1 MALSATSPSSAK
13 NPHWLSPAIITAVSL
28 IALTLRLHMIGARS
42 FWVDEG
48 ISVAIARLSWSDFFG
63 ILWRREGNMSL
74 YYILLRGWLF
84 FAHSDATI
92 RALSAVAS
100 TAVVIAIYFLGNKF
114 FDRNTGAIA
123 AILLALN
130 VFHIRYAQEARS
142 YALLSL
148 ALVLATWCSV
158 SAVESESQNKWAL
171 YAIVSAA
178 AIYLHF
184 FAVLVIGAHFLS
196 AIIWKRPIPW
206 RNIFVSAVLFALLVL
221 PVAAFLH
228 ANSQN
233 HQLDWVKFPTG
244 REFYGFLLLFT
255 GQAGIIMLCASLVIA
270 AFAIAQLILESR
282 KHDNSHK
289 TFPLGVITLW
299 LFLPTIATLA
309 ISLAHPIFV
318 PRYMTISLPAL
329 ALVLARGISMF
340 PQKWRSLPLV
350 ILLAFSAW
358 GVHNYYAT
366 IADTPEDWRS
376 AAQFFSTHV
385 QSDDSVLF
393 NNGSTRAVFEYYASR
408 NSGSPLRNI
417 SFPSHGDQ
425 MTMRDFEGVPNLP
438 FVKFKTRNITRL
450 WVVDWIVNSSAAS
463 LLDQSFHQSE
473 SQNFQDVTV
482 SLYVRNPAES
492 SATNVTP
499 VTPPQK

>member
-1 MALSATSPSSAK
+1 MVLSATSPLSAK
-13 NPHWLSPAIITAVSL
+13 NPRWLSAAIVAAISI

-48 ISVAIARLSWSDFFG
+48 ISVAIARLSWSEFFG

-92 RALSAVAS
+92 RALSAIAS
-100 TAVVIAIYFLGNKF
+100 TAAVIAIYFLGKKLS
-114 FDRNTGAIA
+114 DRNTGAIA

-148 ALVLATWCSV
+148 AVILATWCFV
-158 SAVESESQNKWAL
+158 SAVESQSQNKWAL

-178 AIYLHF
+178 AVYLHF
-184 FAVLVIGAHFLS
+184 FAVFVIAAHFLS

-228 ANSQN
+228 TNSRN

-255 GQAGIIMLCASLVIA
+255 GQAGIIMLCISLAIA
-270 AFAIAQLILESR
+270 AVVIAQLVLGSQ
-282 KHDNSHK
+282 KQNSPQK
-289 TFPLGVITLW
+289 SFPLGVITLW
-299 LFLPTIATLA
+299 LLLPPIVTLA
-309 ISLAHPIFV
+309 ISLAHPLFV

-340 PQKWRSLPLV
+340 PTKWRTLPLV

-358 GVHNYYAT
+358 GIHNYYAT
-366 IADTPEDWRS
+366 IADDPEDWRS
-376 AAQFFSTHV
+376 AAQFFSSHV
-385 QSDDSVLF
+385 QSHDSVLF
-393 NNGSTRAVFEYYASR
+393 NNGSARAVFEYYTTR
-408 NSGSPLRNI
+408 NSSSPLRNI
-417 SFPSHGDQ
+417 LFPSHGDQ

-438 FVKFKTRNITRL
+438 FVKFKTRNVNRL

-463 LLDQSFHQSE
+463 LLDKSFRQSE
-473 SQNFQDVTV
+473 SQNFQNVTV

-499 VTPPQK
+499 ITPLQK

>member
-1 MALSATSPSSAK
+1 MAFSDAPRSAK
-13 NPHWLSPAIITAVSL
+13 TPQWFGPAILPAISA
-28 IALTLRLHMIGARS
+28 IALVLRLHMIGARS

-84 FAHSDATI
+84 FAHSDAAI
-92 RALSAVAS
+92 RALSAFAS
-100 TAVVIAIYFLGNKF
+100 TAAVIAIYFLGKRL

-148 ALVLATWCSV
+148 ALVLATWCFV

-171 YAIVSAA
+171 YAIISAA
-178 AIYLHF
+178 AVYLHF
-184 FAVLVIGAHFLS
+184 FAVLVIGVHFLS

-206 RNIFVSAVLFALLVL
+206 RNIFVTAILFAILVL

-244 REFYGFLLLFT
+244 REFYDFLLLFT
-255 GQAGIIMLCASLVIA
+255 GQAGIIMLCVSLAIIA
-270 AFAIAQLILESR
+270 AVIAQLILGSENQNTPQKS
-282 KHDNSHK
+282 
-289 TFPLGVITLW
+289 FPLGVITLW
-299 LFLPTIATLA
+299 LLLPPIATLA
-309 ISLAHPIFV
+309 ISLVHPIFV

-329 ALVLARGISMF
+329 ALVLARGISIF
-340 PQKWRSLPLV
+340 PAKWRSLPLFV
-350 ILLAFSAW
+350 LLAFSAW
-358 GVHNYYAT
+358 GIHSYYAT
-366 IADTPEDWRS
+366 IANTPEDWRS
-376 AAQFFSTHV
+376 AAQYFSTHV
-385 QSDDSVLF
+385 QADDSIIF
-393 NNGSTRAVFEYYASR
+393 NNGSSRAVFEYYTTR
-408 NSGSPLRNI
+408 DSGSSLRNI
-417 SFPSHGDQ
+417 LFPSHGDQ

-438 FVKFKTRNITRL
+438 FVKFKTRNINRL
-450 WVVDWIVNSSAAS
+450 WVVDWIVNSSAGS
-463 LLDQSFHQSE
+463 LLDKSFHQSE
-473 SQNFQDVTV
+473 SQTFQDVTL

-492 SATNVTP
+492 SPANVSSSQIRP
-499 VTPPQK
+499 

>member
-1 MALSATSPSSAK
+1 MAFSATSPTAAK
-13 NPHWLSPAIITAVSL
+13 NPPWLYTAIITAISV
-28 IALTLRLHMIGARS
+28 IALTLRLHVIGARS

-92 RALSAVAS
+92 RALSAIAS
-100 TAVVIAIYFLGNKF
+100 TAAVIAIYFLGKKL
-114 FDRNTGAIA
+114 FDRNTGATA

-148 ALVLATWCSV
+148 ALVLATWCFV

-178 AIYLHF
+178 AVYLHF
-184 FAVLVIGAHFLS
+184 FAVLAIGAHFLS

-255 GQAGIIMLCASLVIA
+255 GQAGIIMLCISLAIA
-270 AFAIAQLILESR
+270 AAVIAQLIVQSR
-282 KHDNSHK
+282 KQNDSQK
-289 TFPLGVITLW
+289 SFPLGVITLW

-318 PRYMTISLPAL
+318 PRYMTVSLPAL

-340 PQKWRSLPLV
+340 PTKWRALLLV

-358 GVHNYYAT
+358 GIHNYYPT
-366 IADTPEDWRS
+366 IAADPENWRS

-393 NNGSTRAVFEYYASR
+393 NNGSARAVFEYYTTR

-417 SFPSHGDQ
+417 LFPSHGDQ
-425 MTMRDFEGVPNLP
+425 MTVRDFEGVPNLP
-438 FVKFKTRNITRL
+438 FVKFKTRNVNRL
-450 WVVDWIVNSSAAS
+450 WVVDWIVNSSAGS
-463 LLDQSFHQSE
+463 LLDKSFHQSE
-473 SQNFQDVTV
+473 SQNFQNVTV

-492 SATNVTP
+492 SATNAIP
-499 VTPPQK
+499 PPQK

>member
-1 MALSATSPSSAK
+1 MALSATPPLSAK
-13 NPHWLSPAIITAVSL
+13 NPHWLSSAIVAAISV

-74 YYILLRGWLF
+74 YYILLRAWLF

-100 TAVVIAIYFLGNKF
+100 TAAVIAIYFLGKKL

-123 AILLALN
+123 AILLAVN

-148 ALVLATWCSV
+148 ALVLATWCFV
-158 SAVESESQNKWAL
+158 SAVESESQSKWAL

-178 AIYLHF
+178 AVYLHF

-255 GQAGIIMLCASLVIA
+255 GQAGIIMLCVS
-270 AFAIAQLILESR
+270 FAIAAAVIAQLFLGSQ
-282 KHDNSHK
+282 KQNDSQNS
-289 TFPLGVITLW
+289 FPLGVITLW

-340 PQKWRSLPLV
+340 PKKWRALPLA

-358 GVHNYYAT
+358 GIHNYYAT
-366 IADTPEDWRS
+366 IADDPENWRS
-376 AAQFFSTHV
+376 AAQYFSTHI
-385 QSDDSVLF
+385 QPDDSVLF
-393 NNGSTRAVFEYYASR
+393 NNGSSRAVFEYYTAR
-408 NSGSPLRNI
+408 DTNSPLHNI
-417 SFPSHGDQ
+417 LFPSHGDR
-425 MTMRDFEGVPNLP
+425 MTMRDFEGVPNIP
-438 FVKFKTRNITRL
+438 FVKFKTKNVNRL
-450 WVVDWIVNSSAAS
+450 WIVDWIVNSSAGS
-463 LLDQSFHQSE
+463 LLDPSFHQSE
-473 SQNFQDVTV
+473 SQNFQNVTV
-482 SLYVRNPAES
+482 SLFVRNPAES
-492 SATNVTP
+492 SPANASP
-499 VTPPQK
+499 SQIRP

>member
-1 MALSATSPSSAK
+1 MAPSATSTSSAK
-13 NPHWLSPAIITAVSL
+13 NPYWLTTTLVTAISV

-48 ISVAIARLSWSDFFG
+48 ISVAIARLSWSEFFG

-84 FAHSDATI
+84 FARSDATI
-92 RALSAVAS
+92 RALSALAS
-100 TAVVIAIYFLGNKF
+100 TAAVIAIYFLGKKL

-148 ALVLATWCSV
+148 AVVLATWCFV

-178 AIYLHF
+178 AVYLHF
-184 FAVLVIGAHFLS
+184 VAVFVIAVHFLS

-221 PVAAFLH
+221 PVAAFLQ
-228 ANSQN
+228 ANSRN

-255 GQAGIIMLCASLVIA
+255 GQAGIIMLCISLAIA
-270 AFAIAQLILESR
+270 AAVIAQLFLGSQ
-282 KHDNSHK
+282 KQNGTQKS
-289 TFPLGVITLW
+289 FPLGVITLW
-299 LFLPTIATLA
+299 LFLPTIVTLA

-318 PRYMTISLPAL
+318 PRYMTVSLPAL

-340 PQKWRSLPLV
+340 PTKWQTLPLA

-358 GVHNYYAT
+358 GIHNYYPT
-366 IADTPEDWRS
+366 IADDPENWRS
-376 AAQFFSTHV
+376 AAQYFSGHV

-393 NNGSTRAVFEYYASR
+393 NNGSARAVFEYYTSR
-408 NSGSPLRNI
+408 DMNSPLRNI
-417 SFPSHGDQ
+417 LFPSHGGQ

-438 FVKFKTRNITRL
+438 FVKFKTKNVNRL
-450 WVVDWIVNSSAAS
+450 WVVDWIVNSSAGS
-463 LLDQSFHQSE
+463 LLDKSFHQSE
-473 SQNFQDVTV
+473 SHNFQNVTV
-482 SLYVRNPAES
+482 SLYIRNPAES
-492 SATNVTP
+492 SSANIS
-499 VTPPQK
+499 PPQH

>member
-1 MALSATSPSSAK
+1 
-13 NPHWLSPAIITAVSL
+13 
-28 IALTLRLHMIGARS
+28 MIGARS

-92 RALSAVAS
+92 RALSALAS
-100 TAVVIAIYFLGNKF
+100 TAAVIAIYFLGKKL

-148 ALVLATWCSV
+148 AVVLATWSFV
-158 SAVESESQNKWAL
+158 RAVESESQNKWAL

-178 AIYLHF
+178 AVYLHF
-184 FAVLVIGAHFLS
+184 FAVLVIAAHFLS

-206 RNIFVSAVLFALLVL
+206 RNIFVSAVLFALLIL
-221 PVAAFLH
+221 PVAAFLQ
-228 ANSQN
+228 ANSHN

-244 REFYGFLLLFT
+244 REFYDFLLLFT
-255 GQAGIIMLCASLVIA
+255 GQAGIIMLCISLAIVA
-270 AFAIAQLILESR
+270 AVIAQLILASR
-282 KHDNSHK
+282 NSRQQS
-289 TFPLGVITLW
+289 FPLGVITLW
-299 LFLPTIATLA
+299 LLLPTIATIT
-309 ISLAHPIFV
+309 ISLAHPLFV

-340 PQKWRSLPLV
+340 PTKWRSLPLV

-358 GVHNYYAT
+358 GVHNYYAA
-366 IADTPEDWRS
+366 IAQDPEDWRS
-376 AAQFFSTHV
+376 AAQYFSTHV

-393 NNGSTRAVFEYYASR
+393 NNGSSRAVFEYYTTRAS
-408 NSGSPLRNI
+408 NSPLRNI
-417 SFPSHGDQ
+417 LFPSHGDQ
-425 MTMRDFEGVPNLP
+425 MTMRDFEGVPNAR
-438 FVKFKTRNITRL
+438 FVQFKTRNVNRL
-450 WVVDWIVNSSAAS
+450 WIVDWIVNSSAGL
-463 LLDQSFHQSE
+463 LLDKSFHQTE
-473 SQNFQDVTV
+473 SQQFQNVTV
-482 SLYVRNPAES
+482 SLYVRDTAES

-499 VTPPQK
+499 ITPPQK